1 MSLVFTF
8 LYVTSQAKVLTLD
21 EALDFHKNLAR
32 KKETRSDILDKAT
45 EKDFNKNK
53 LEDNNDQALASEIV
67 EDKCTRVREELSFQG
82 PQSPSL
88 WAYNRN

>member
-32 KKETRSDILDKAT
+32 KKETRSDILDKAI

-53 LEDNNDQALASEIV
+53 LEDNNDQVLASEIV

-88 WAYNRN
+88 

>member
-67 EDKCTRVREELSFQG
+67 EDKCTRVREDLSFQG
-82 PQSPSL
+82 S
-88 WAYNRN
+88 

>member
-32 KKETRSDILDKAT
+32 KKETRSDILDKAI

-53 LEDNNDQALASEIV
+53 LEDNNDQVLASEIV
-67 EDKCTRVREELSFQG
+67 EDKCTRVREELSFLG

-88 WAYNRN
+88 